1 VQLPRLPMIR
11 HRPHHCNPSSLRF
24 EGGPAQGTPVEDP
37 RASSSVV
44 CVTSRMNIAR
54 LSVLKWEFG
63 RSGEYGAAR

>member
-1 VQLPRLPMIR
+1 MIR

-54 LSVLKWEFG
+54 MGSGISSGDQSTLSAL
-63 RSGEYGAAR
+63 S

>member
-1 VQLPRLPMIR
+1 MIR
-11 HRPHHCNPSSLRF
+11 PRPHHCNPSSLRF

-54 LSVLKWEFG
+54 
-63 RSGEYGAAR
+63 A